1 MTRLFSVEE
10 LAGMEPNFGPTGQIV
25 YESRYSREKQDG
37 TKEKFLETIT
47 RTVDG
52 NIALV
57 DPRHIEADERLKL
70 INLFF
75 FGKALPAGRHLWMS
89 GIPGRQ
95 FLFNCHVAHWD
106 KDDITAHYTF
116 TFDQLMQGGGV
127 GANYS
132 NRFTR
137 QYPRITSPI
146 NLHIVCDR
154 RHDDYDTIKP
164 YLSEDYSAGWVGN
177 FLVDDS
183 REGWCAVQR
192 ELMQA
197 AFSKSSETLVVDVS
211 RIREAGAVIRTFGG
225 ISAGPEPLVRMLTK
239 YADLLNDRVG
249 ERLSSVDH
257 MLLDHYTG
265 EAVVSGNVRRSAR
278 MSIKHW
284 RDPDIFDFISCKTD
298 PEFHWST
305 NISVEIDNAFFSA
318 FKRGDSHANA
328 VYEQVTAG
336 MLLNGEP
343 GFWNSSLSNV
353 GETNEIVSTNPC
365 GEIALE
371 PWENCNLGHINL
383 SEFAG
388 DVHGAYEAHRLMTR
402 FLIRATFGDVPNKR
416 QREVLHRNRR
426 IGVGHFGYQGWVNKQ
441 GIRYSESHTDGHVRH
456 RLREFKEVVRGA
468 ARDYAFQLRI
478 PEPVKVTTEAPTGTI
493 AKLFGTTEGIHP
505 VLYTHFERRVR
516 FASNDPHVVAEA
528 AKGYTVEVAKFE
540 PNTEIVVYPTR
551 DILIDQVAEI
561 FGEDQALQIVESAYD
576 IPLADMLAVQEMV
589 QTLYADNAVSF
600 TINVPL
606 TDFAKQCKEL
616 RDTLIHYLPRLKG
629 TTVFPEISR
638 EQAPYTPLTADE
650 YESAVAKDASSD
662 SVDENCAGG
671 ACGLGQE
678 FYK

>member
-1 MTRLFSVEE
+1 MSRLFTLEE
-10 LAGMEPNFGPTGQIV
+10 LSKMEPAFGPTGQVV

-37 TKEKFLETIT
+37 TKENFLETIT

-57 DPRHIEADERLKL
+57 DPRFIEKDERLKL

-75 FGKALPAGRHLWMS
+75 LGKALPAGRHLWMS

-106 KDDITAHYTF
+106 ADDITAHYTF

-127 GANYS
+127 GSNYS
-132 NRFTR
+132 NRFIR
-137 QYPRITSPI
+137 QYPRITSPV
-146 NLHIVCDR
+146 NLHIVCDP

-164 YLSEDYSAGWVGN
+164 YLSQDYASGWVGN
-177 FLVDDS
+177 FQVEDS

-192 ELMQA
+192 ELIHA
-197 AFSKSSETLVVDVS
+197 AFAKSSETLVVDVS
-211 RIREAGAVIRTFGG
+211 RIRESGAVIRTFGG
-225 ISAGPEPLVRMLTK
+225 VSAGPEPLVRMLTK
-239 YADLLNDRVG
+239 YADLLNGRIG
-249 ERLSSVDH
+249 QRLTSTDH

-284 RDPDIFDFISCKTD
+284 NDPDIIDFIDAKAD

-305 NISVEIDNAFFSA
+305 NISVEIDDSFFRA
-318 FKRGDSHANA
+318 MKRGDEKAKL
-328 VYEQVTAG
+328 VYEGVTAG
-336 MLLNGEP
+336 MIKNGEP

-353 GETNEIVSTNPC
+353 GETSEIVSTNPC

-371 PWENCNLGHINL
+371 PWENCNLGHVNL
-383 SEFAG
+383 SQFHN
-388 DVHGAYEAHRLMTR
+388 DGAAAVEAHRLMTR
-402 FLIRATFGDVPNKR
+402 FLIRATFGDVPNER

-426 IGVGHFGYQGWVNKQ
+426 IGVGHFGYQGWVNKM
-441 GIRYSESHTDGHVRH
+441 GIRYSESHSDRRVLEQLMMFKRAVRD
-456 RLREFKEVVRGA
+456 A
-468 ARDYAFQLRI
+468 ARAYAFALRV

-516 FASNDPHVVAEA
+516 FASNDTHVALES
-528 AKGYTVEVAKFE
+528 AKGYKVENAKYE
-540 PNTEIVVYPTR
+540 PNTSIVVYPTR
-551 DILIDQVAEI
+551 DILIDEVAAI
-561 FGEDQALQIVESAYD
+561 WGEEEALAIVESAYD

-600 TINVPL
+600 TINIPVH
-606 TDFAKQCKEL
+606 DVDKQLKEL
-616 RDTLIHYLPRLKG
+616 SDTLIHYLPRLKG

-638 EQAPYTPLTADE
+638 EQAPYTPLTVE
-650 YESAVAKDASSD
+650 QYEAATMKDSAESI
-662 SVDENCAGG
+662 DENCAGG
-671 ACGLGQE
+671 SCGLGNEQ
-678 FYK
+678 YKL